1 MSVEILDNGT
11 RVHTAPGATFGSDA
25 LLLARFAP
33 PRPGDR
39 ALDLCSGCG
48 IVALCWHDMG
58 HRGPCTAL
66 ELDAAASA
74 LCAASVAENGPD
86 AAHIAPVCG
95 DLRQFCLAGPEREQF
110 DLVACN
116 PPYFHGGI
124 RSTTPR
130 RAEARHDDS
139 CTLADLAACT
149 ARALRY
155 GGILALCQR
164 PERLAEVCTALS
176 AAGLEPKRLAFV
188 KNRAG
193 DRPWLFLLQAR
204 KGGKPGLEVL
214 PDVLISEGSAQ
225 YGTSQA
231 GNISH
236 S

>member
-33 PRPGDR
+33 PRPTGR

-124 RSTTPR
+124 RSATPR

-139 CTLADLAACT
+139 CTLADLAACA

-155 GGILALCQR
+155 GGTLALCQR
-164 PERLAEVCTALS
+164 PERLAEVCAVLC

-188 KNRAG
+188 KNRTG

>member
-1 MSVEILDNGT
+1 MSGEILDNGT

-33 PRPGDR
+33 PHPTGR

-124 RSTTPR
+124 RSATPR

-139 CTLADLAACT
+139 CTLADLAAC
-149 ARALRY
+149 ADRALRY

-164 PERLAEVCTALS
+164 PERLAEVCAVLC

-225 YGTSQA
+225 YGTSQT
-231 GNISH
+231 GNVSH

>member
-33 PRPGDR
+33 PHPTGR

-124 RSTTPR
+124 RSATPR

-139 CTLADLAACT
+139 CTLADLAAC
-149 ARALRY
+149 ADRALRY
-155 GGILALCQR
+155 GGTLALCQR
-164 PERLAEVCTALS
+164 PERLAEVCAVLC

-214 PDVLISEGSAQ
+214 PNVLISEGSAQ
-225 YGTSQA
+225 YGTSQT
-231 GNISH
+231 GNVSH

>member
-33 PRPGDR
+33 PRLTGR

-124 RSTTPR
+124 RSAAPR

-139 CTLADLAACT
+139 CTLADLAACA